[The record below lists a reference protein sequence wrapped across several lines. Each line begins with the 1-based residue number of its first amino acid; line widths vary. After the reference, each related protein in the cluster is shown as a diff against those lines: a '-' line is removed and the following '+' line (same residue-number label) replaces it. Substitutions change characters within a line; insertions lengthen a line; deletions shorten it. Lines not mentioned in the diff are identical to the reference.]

1 MGFSAPTG
9 ELRHLLD
16 VVLPAPACVFDPR
29 FDLVAW
35 NETFAA
41 IWHPE
46 TLPPGRCNVM
56 WMAFCEPARR
66 AMWANWEER
75 SHALLAEFRAA
86 YGQHAGDD
94 RFAEMIADLEARSSE
109 FRSWWTTYEVRQ
121 SMTGNL
127 KTRVPG
133 AGVVNLEV
141 IELRVCSHPS
151 LRLSVHAPARP
162 ADHKKLAA
170 LAGSA
175 SRQPARLARA
185 S

>member
-121 SMTGNL
+121 SITGNL
-127 KTRVPG
+127 KTRVRG

-151 LRLSVHAPARP
+151 LHLSVHAPARP